1 MTLVKHSERTV
12 RRPCEDCGST
22 DLYIAHDT
30 DQPIGQECQRCKVDG
45 KYVKINRDGTAHTHN
60 GSEPKAASD
69 PAGFKVGDRVRL
81 TAAGMSATDEEQD
94 GDEGTVENVDE
105 NDSVVPYFVAM
116 DNGHHWWLRPEH
128 VTAVAPKPAPKAE
141 APKAA
146 QSAPAA
152 VPSDP
157 RAAALAGLLDAL
169 SGPPMDPETVRAM
182 VREELGAVVFP
193 TNTVVVRGEGSEPK
207 KIDGATHPKLGA
219 VIADLDAGE
228 HVLMV
233 GPAGT
238 GKSTIADQAAEALG
252 LDFYSISLSP
262 QTPTSQL
269 VGYMQATGE
278 YVSTLFRKAFEH
290 GGVFHF
296 DEFDN
301 GHPSI
306 LATVNAALANG
317 SMAFPDR
324 MVKRHANFRAVA
336 SANTFGR
343 GADRMYVGRQALDMA
358 TLDRFSVEYVDIDES
373 LETTLCMATGLA
385 EHTVRQVLAF
395 TRKLRDN
402 AAKHKMAVVISPRA
416 SVGMCR
422 LLKAGRPLSEV
433 IDARCRRGL
442 SDADWDKLR
451 QGAPSISL

>member
-1 MTLVKHSERTV
+1 MTLIKHSERTV
-12 RRPCEDCGST
+12 RRPCEVCEST

-30 DQPIGQECQRCKVDG
+30 TQPIGQECQRCKVDG
-45 KYVKINRDGTAHTHN
+45 KYVKINRDGTAHTHD
-60 GSEPKAASD
+60 GSEPKAASEPAQ

-81 TAAGMSATDEEQD
+81 TKSAELNTDKHE
-94 GDEGTVENVDE
+94 GDEGTVQSLDE
-105 NDSVVPYFVAM
+105 SDAVLPYFVAM
-116 DNGHHWWLRPEH
+116 DDGSHWWLKPSDVE
-128 VTAVAPKPAPKAE
+128 APKPAPKAE
-141 APKAA
+141 APRPAPA
-146 QSAPAA
+146 QSAPA
-152 VPSDP
+152 DP
-157 RAAALAGLLDAL
+157 KAAALAALMDAL
-169 SGPPMDPETVRAM
+169 SGPPMDPEAVRAM

-207 KIDGATHPKLGA
+207 KIEGATHPKLAA
-219 VIADLDAGE
+219 VITSLDAGE

-385 EHTVRQVLAF
+385 EHTVRQVLGY
-395 TRKLRDN
+395 TRHLRRN
-402 AAKHKMAVVISPRA
+402 AAEHKMAVVISPRA

-422 LLKAGRPLSEV
+422 LLKAGRPWGEV
-433 IDARCRRGL
+433 VDARARRGL
-442 SDADWDKLR
+442 SDADWRKLSND
-451 QGAPSISL
+451 APAVSI